1 MSNFQTMCFGCIL
14 GILEDHLIPSSPR
27 NIPYNFS
34 VPIGKVKIK
43 GQYKQ
48 PQVIDD
54 HIFKGRIKN
63 GFFIEAGA
71 YDGEA
76 ISNTLYYETKYN
88 WTGILI
94 EPNPDAFE
102 ELKLK
107 QRKAWLLGSCL
118 STSDK
123 SEIVEFDASGL
134 LGGIIHEGK
143 KPGRDEANERT
154 FVGGGPLKPIDGLE
168 DRFKFKRRTIRAQ
181 CFPLFSILQAIGNPT
196 VHYFR

>member
-1 MSNFQTMCFGCIL
+1 M
-14 GILEDHLIPSSPR
+14 
-27 NIPYNFS
+27 
-34 VPIGKVKIK
+34 
-43 GQYKQ
+43 
-48 PQVIDD
+48 
-54 HIFKGRIKN
+54 
-63 GFFIEAGA
+63 
-71 YDGEA
+71 
-76 ISNTLYYETKYN
+76 
-88 WTGILI
+88 
-94 EPNPDAFE
+94 
-102 ELKLK
+102 KLK

-154 FVGGGPLKPIDGLE
+154 FVGGGLLKPIDGLE
-168 DRFKFKRRTIRAQ
+168 DRFKFKRRTIQTQ